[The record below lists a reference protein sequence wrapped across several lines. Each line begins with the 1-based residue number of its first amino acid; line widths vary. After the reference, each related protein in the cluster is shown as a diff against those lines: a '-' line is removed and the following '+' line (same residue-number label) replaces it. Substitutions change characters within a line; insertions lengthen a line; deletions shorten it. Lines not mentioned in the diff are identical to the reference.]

1 MRRLGTCIVLLA
13 CCAAVRAGELFDE
26 PTRRFADRLD
36 LDALSTL
43 PVLHS
48 GRVTVLDTLAREQ
61 LLAVYGRQGVGGVAP
76 AFAWMELY
84 FNTGAYLDKP
94 LVRVGRLLVADVAEH
109 LDAES
114 RRAFLESRRLPPGA
128 LVAENH
134 RRFLLDVGRAGADDF
149 RDTSLPEALEELRR
163 VGAPK
168 RRRAVD
174 ELLDRYWTLMR
185 NDLLRVLPVD
195 RHNWL
200 SAEELLAAP
209 SPASQPG
216 AAPTRTVF
224 ARLRDAWRS
233 RDASQVNSALADLR
247 AAGRQ
252 ALGPDRPSALAGRA
266 EVLYNRT
273 RKGTVLWVGF
283 AVALVLLVVA
293 AATQR
298 RWARGIGRGVFALST
313 LALAAAFAVRWIL
326 SGRAWYLPPMMNQF
340 EAVAGSAM
348 LGAIFAFAMEW
359 RRRQDYLILSA
370 AFYATVAMLAGFVLP
385 ERMGTAISASAG
397 ILLSP
402 IMAVHVSTIII
413 GHALAGMTGVTS
425 AIYLFALGWRGRSD
439 AAAASAGADLAQA
452 APDATLARIDRCNL
466 IVAQLA
472 CWSICLG
479 TVLGAFWGDLAWGR
493 WWGWDPKETWA
504 LITALIYVA
513 ALHLRF
519 VTPARSRGLV
529 TAGACLIGCAAMV
542 FNWFAVNYLFRG
554 LHSYA

>member
-1 MRRLGTCIVLLA
+1 MRRPVACIVLLA
-13 CCAAVRAGELFDE
+13 CCAAARAGDLFDE
-26 PTRRFADRLD
+26 QTRRFADRLD
-36 LDALSTL
+36 LDALRTL
-43 PVLHS
+43 PVLHN
-48 GRVTVLDTLAREQ
+48 GRVTVLDTPAREQ
-61 LLAVYGRQGVGGVAP
+61 LLDVYGRQSVGGVAP

-84 FNTGAYLDKP
+84 FNTGAYLGKP
-94 LVRVGRLLVADVAEH
+94 LVRAGRLLAGDVAEC
-109 LDAES
+109 LDAET
-114 RRAFLESRRLPPGA
+114 RRAFLDSRRLPPGA
-128 LVAENH
+128 LIAEDH
-134 RRFLLDVGRAGADDF
+134 RRFLLEAGRAGADDF
-149 RDTSLPEALEELRR
+149 RATSLPEALEELRR
-163 VGAPK
+163 VGTAK

-185 NDLLRVLPVD
+185 NDVLRVLPVD

-216 AAPTRTVF
+216 AAPARTTL
-224 ARLRDAWRS
+224 ARLRDAWRT
-233 RDASQVNSALADLR
+233 RDARQVNAALAELR
-247 AAGRQ
+247 AAGRR
-252 ALGPDRPSALAGRA
+252 ALGPDYPSSLAGRA

-273 RKGTVLWVGF
+273 HKGTVLWIGF
-283 AVALVLLVVA
+283 AVALVLLIVA

-298 RWARGIGRGVFALST
+298 RWARGLGRGIFVLST
-313 LALAAAFAVRWIL
+313 LALAAAFAVRWVL
-326 SGRAWYLPPMMNQF
+326 SGRAWYLPPVMNQF

-348 LGAIFAFAMEW
+348 LGAIFAFAMEC
-359 RRRQDYLILSA
+359 RRRQDYLTLSA
-370 AFYATVAMLAGFVLP
+370 AFYATIAMLAGFVLP

-439 AAAASAGADLAQA
+439 AAASAGADLAQP

-472 CWSICLG
+472 CWTICLG

-542 FNWFAVNYLFRG
+542 FNWFVVNYLFRG